1 MVTELSNAGA
11 GLVQV
16 QVQVLVD
23 GWVQVQVD
31 VEKGLKTAQNVIK
44 LVST

>member
-1 MVTELSNAGA
+1 MLVQVEVW
-11 GLVQV
+11 VQV
-16 QVQVLVD
+16 QVQVLID

-31 VEKGLKTAQNVIK
+31 AEKGLKTAQNVIK